1 MEEEEIW
8 KDIPGYEGLYEIS
21 THGRIR
27 GIAHERTVVRNG
39 KVITQQ
45 WGAVERT
52 VNLSGRYPKV
62 NLSDKGAVKT
72 HTLHT
77 LMAKTFI
84 GPRPPGKQV
93 CHNDDNPLN
102 TKIGNLRYDTAKG
115 NKADTYRLGN
125 APIGENNPNVRY
137 TEEFVKRI
145 REECKTEQQ
154 KIVAQKYNIPVAT
167 VGAFCQRR
175 TWKHVD

>member
-93 CHNDDNPLN
+93 CHNDDNPLKHKN
-102 TKIGNLRYDTAKG
+102 RQST
-115 NKADTYRLGN
+115 
-125 APIGENNPNVRY
+125 VRY
-137 TEEFVKRI
+137 CKR
-145 REECKTEQQ
+145 EQS
-154 KIVAQKYNIPVAT
+154 
-167 VGAFCQRR
+167 
-175 TWKHVD
+175 